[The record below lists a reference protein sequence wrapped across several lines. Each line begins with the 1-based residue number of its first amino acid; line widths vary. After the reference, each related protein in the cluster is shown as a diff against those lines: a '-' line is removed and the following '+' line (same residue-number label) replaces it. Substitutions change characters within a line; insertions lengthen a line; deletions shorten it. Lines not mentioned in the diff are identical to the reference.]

1 MIIKDNKTPVLILN
15 CKIGALAIMR
25 SLGALGVP
33 IYGVDEDPHA
43 PALMSRYCKGKFIK
57 GFAEDAQVDYLEY
70 VLNVGK
76 QIGKKSILIP
86 TSDETSIFAA
96 DYAKELKKFFIFPE
110 NDPAL
115 VRNLASK
122 KEMFF
127 LAKKNNVP
135 APLTEF
141 PQNLEDVLNYIDKV
155 RLPVMLKG
163 IFGNRLQTK
172 TGRKMLIVHTKEELI
187 ENYKIMEDKESPNLM
202 LQEYIPGGDDQVYIF
217 NGYFNKDSECLAAF
231 TGHKIRQSPI
241 HEGCAS
247 LGVCTWNET
256 VAEITIK
263 FMKAVEYSG
272 ILDIGYRL
280 DPRDGQYKALDI
292 NPRVGQAFRLFLSE
306 NGMDVVRSLYLD
318 LTGQEPLPIKPRE
331 GRRWI
336 IEDFDII
343 SSYHYYKE
351 GSLSFSEWLRSFKNL
366 EEGAWFSLKDP
377 VPFLSML
384 LSLSARM
391 FKWLGKKAGIVKDDA
406 SRLKKAGKG
415 GAQVQKGR

>member
-406 SRLKKAGKG
+406 LKIKKNGMGKF
-415 GAQVQKGR
+415 QI

>member
-1 MIIKDNKTPVLILN
+1 MKINDISMPVLILN

-43 PALMSRYCKGKFIK
+43 PALISKYCKGKFIK
-57 GFAEDAQVDYLEY
+57 AFAEDAQEDYLEY
-70 VLNVGK
+70 VLNVGE
-76 QIGKKSILIP
+76 QIGRKSILIP

-96 DYAKELKKFFIFPE
+96 DYADKLSKYFIFPQ

-122 KEMFF
+122 REMYFIAKE
-127 LAKKNNVP
+127 NNVP

-163 IFGNRLQTK
+163 IFGNRLQAK

-187 ENYKIMEDKESPNLM
+187 ENYKIMEDQESPNLM
-202 LQEYIPGGDDQVYIF
+202 LQEHIPGGDDQVYIF
-217 NGYFNKDSECLAAF
+217 NGYFNKDSVCLAAF

-247 LGVCTWNET
+247 LGICTWNEK
-256 VAEITIK
+256 VADITIK
-263 FMKAVEYSG
+263 FMKAVGYSG

-280 DPRDGQYKALDI
+280 DPRDGQYKVLDI

-306 NGMDVVRSLYLD
+306 NGMDVVRALYMD
-318 LTGQEPLPIKPRE
+318 LTSQKPYAISPRE
-331 GRRWI
+331 GRKWM

-351 GSLSFSEWLRSFKNL
+351 GSLTLWQWIKSFRNL

-384 LSLSARM
+384 LSLSTRM
-391 FKWLGKKAGIVKDDA
+391 LKWLGKKAGIVKDDA
-406 SRLKKAGKG
+406 SRLKKAEMG

>member
-1 MIIKDNKTPVLILN
+1 MKINDISMPVVILN

-57 GFAEDAQVDYLEY
+57 GFAEDAQEDYLEY

-76 QIGKKSILIP
+76 QIGRKSILIP

-96 DYAKELKKFFIFPE
+96 DYAEKLSRYFIFPQ

-141 PQNLEDVLNYIDKV
+141 PQSLEDVLKYIDKV

-163 IFGNRLQTK
+163 IFGNRLQAK

-187 ENYKIMEDKESPNLM
+187 ENYKIMEDQESPNLM

-217 NGYFNKDSECLAAF
+217 NGYFNKESACLAAF

-256 VAEITIK
+256 VADITIK
-263 FMKAVEYSG
+263 FMKAVGYSG

-280 DPRDGQYKALDI
+280 DPRDGQYKVLDI

-331 GRRWI
+331 GRRWV

-351 GSLSFSEWLRSFKNL
+351 GSLSFGEWLRSFKKL

-377 VPFLSML
+377 VPFLSLL

-406 SRLKKAGKG
+406 LEIKKAGMD
-415 GAQVQKGR
+415 GAQIQKGR